1 MKRLHREPKGS
12 PDRMIAGVCGGIG
25 NTYNIDPTVIRLIT
39 VLVCLIPPAIVGVA
53 GAYIAGWI
61 IIPEKT
67 FE

>member
-1 MKRLHREPKGS
+1 MKRLHREPKNS

-25 NTYNIDPTVIRLIT
+25 NTYGIDPTVVRLAT
-39 VLVCLIPPAIVGVA
+39 VLLCLIPIIIVV
-53 GAYIAGWI
+53 YIVGWI